1 MEPTRILQ
9 IIDSLNAGG
18 TERQCVE
25 MARRIN
31 SGRFAMHLVTLD
43 KDGPLYPAL
52 IKTGIPL
59 TEFKISGGFYRPKSI
74 LQILRLASFIRR
86 EKFHIVQT
94 HGFYSTVPGVIAA
107 KMARVPVVIAGKRDM
122 CEFLPRIKINTE
134 KILWRFCD
142 KIVVNANRIKDYLI
156 SEEKIPEE
164 KITVIYNGVDLK
176 KYVDESEIG
185 YTSKTNIVG
194 MVANFR
200 QQKDHLTFLDGAA
213 RVLKERMDVRFSL
226 VGSGP
231 LEDEMK
237 RYVRDIGIQDGVIF
251 YGRKIGKELY
261 DILRSFTI
269 SVLSSTN
276 EGMPNAILESMA
288 FGIPEG
294 MPNAILESMA
304 FGIPVIANPSGGVPE
319 LIEDGVT
326 GYLFP
331 YKRPDILAEKI
342 IYLLNNKKIAEEMGK
357 RGRRKVEQKFNY
369 NIMCGQYEKIYE
381 SFLNQ

>member
-1 MEPTRILQ
+1 MKQIRILQ
-9 IIDSLNAGG
+9 VIDSLNVGG

-25 MARRIN
+25 IAQRIN
-31 SGRFAMHLVTLD
+31 SGSFTMHLVTLD
-43 KDGPLYPAL
+43 KDGPLYPVL

-59 TEFKISGGFYRPKSI
+59 TEFKMSRGFYHPKSI

-94 HGFYSTVPGVIAA
+94 YGFYSTVPGVIAA
-107 KMARVPVVIAGKRDM
+107 KLARVPIVIASKRDM
-122 CEFLPRIKINTE
+122 GEFLPRIKIKTE

-156 SEEKIPEE
+156 SEEKIPEG
-164 KITVIYNGVDLK
+164 KITVIYNGVDLR
-176 KYVDESEIG
+176 KYVHESEIG

-194 MVANFR
+194 MIANFR
-200 QQKDHLTFLDGAA
+200 QQKDHRTFLDGAE
-213 RVLKERMDVRFSL
+213 RVLKERLDVRFSL

-231 LEDEMK
+231 FEDEMK
-237 RYVRDIGIQDGVIF
+237 RYARHIGVQDGVVF
-251 YGRKIGKELY
+251 HGRRTGKELY

-288 FGIPEG
+288 FGIP
-294 MPNAILESMA
+294 
-304 FGIPVIANPSGGVPE
+304 VIANPSGGIPE

-326 GYLFP
+326 GFIFP
-331 YKRPDILAEKI
+331 SKRPDILAEKI
-342 IYLLNNKKIAEEMGK
+342 IYLLNNKKIAEEIGK
-357 RGRRKVEQKFNY
+357 CGQSKVEQKFNY
-369 NIMCGQYEKIYE
+369 SLMCSQYKKLYE
-381 SFLNQ
+381 TLKNHKQSFSIRLFSR

>member
-1 MEPTRILQ
+1 MEPIRILQ
-9 IIDSLNAGG
+9 IIDSLNIGG
-18 TERQCVE
+18 TEKQCVE
-25 MARRIN
+25 MVRRIN
-31 SGRFAMHLVTLD
+31 SGRFTMHLATLD
-43 KDGPLYPAL
+43 KDGPLYHVL
-52 IKTGIPL
+52 IKTGIPF
-59 TEFKISGGFYRPKSI
+59 TEFKISGGFYRPRSI
-74 LQILRLASFIRR
+74 FQILKLASFIRR
-86 EKFHIVQT
+86 EKFYIVQT

-107 KMARVPVVIAGKRDM
+107 KIARVPVVIAGKRDM
-122 CEFLPRIKINTE
+122 CDFLPRIKIMTE

-156 SEEKIPEE
+156 SEEKIPGE
-164 KITVIYNGVDLK
+164 KITVIYNGVDLG

-200 QQKDHLTFLDGAA
+200 QQKDHRTFLDGAA
-213 RVLKERMDVRFSL
+213 RVLKQRMDVRFSL

-237 RYVRDIGIQDGVIF
+237 RYARDIGIKNGVVF
-251 YGRKIGKELY
+251 HGRRTGKELY

-276 EGMPNAILESMA
+276 EGMPNV
-288 FGIPEG
+288 
-294 MPNAILESMA
+294 ILESMA

-319 LIEDGVT
+319 LVDDGIT
-326 GYLFP
+326 GYFFP

-342 IYLLNNKKIAEEMGK
+342 IYLLENKNIAIEMGK
-357 RGRRKVEQKFNY
+357 KGR
-369 NIMCGQYEKIYE
+369 EKIQNDFKSE
-381 SFLNQ
+381 SMRKRFEDLYSSLFYKKIEQFKNMQHRSEKIL